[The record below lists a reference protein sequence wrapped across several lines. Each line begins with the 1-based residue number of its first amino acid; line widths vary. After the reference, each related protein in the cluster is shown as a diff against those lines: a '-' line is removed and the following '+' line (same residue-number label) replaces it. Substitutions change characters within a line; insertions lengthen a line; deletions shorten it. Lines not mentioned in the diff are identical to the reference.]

1 MKVTSWN
8 LLHGE
13 VIPPDPS
20 QDNPRTRLSAAIRK
34 IAAESDSDFF
44 AFQEVDLQQK
54 RSDSLDQI
62 KLIAAEISAPYW
74 AFAPALIG
82 TPGEEWRGIDGK
94 QKLIFTNHSPV
105 HDSQPYYGIGIVS
118 KIPIKKWHH
127 LHLGR
132 SLIGAPLL
140 VPAENSKKKSVRV
153 LYIKDEPRIALA
165 AELENGFTIA
175 TTHLSFV
182 PFMNLAQLR
191 KVTKWLGSLPGK
203 PILTGD
209 LNLPWNLGEKISGWQ
224 SLNKIATYP
233 SWKPSIQFDYI
244 LSQKKVN
251 ALPISHRHYGLSDHI
266 PISVEIRSN

>member
-20 QDNPRTRLSAAIRK
+20 EDNPRTRLLAAIRK
-34 IAAESDSDFF
+34 IDDTCNSDFF

-54 RSDSLDQI
+54 RSLSLDQI
-62 KLIAAEISAPYW
+62 KLIAQEISAPYW
-74 AFAPALIG
+74 AFAPCLIG
-82 TPGEEWRGIDGK
+82 TPGKQWRAINGTE
-94 QKLIFTNHSPV
+94 KLIFTNRSPV
-105 HDSQPYYGIGIVS
+105 KNSEPYYGIGIVS
-118 KIPIKKWHH
+118 KIPVRKWHH

-132 SLIGAPLL
+132 SPIGAPLL
-140 VPAENSKKKSVRV
+140 VPSKKRVRV
-153 LYIKDEPRIALA
+153 LYTKDEPRIALA

-182 PFMNLAQLR
+182 PFMNVIQLR
-191 KVTKWLGSLPGK
+191 KVTRWLGSLPGK
-203 PILTGD
+203 PILMGD

-244 LSQKKVN
+244 LSQEKIN
-251 ALPISHRHYGLSDHI
+251 ATPITHLHHGVSDHI
-266 PISVEIRSN
+266 PISVEII